1 MMRFWANF
9 AKNGAPGSST
19 NGLYWPNF
27 DKENKEIMILDRK
40 KDLRLSKLDISFP
53 KLISEL
59 NEDSRLNHE
68 EKCVVLYQLGSLIGN
83 DIYDE
88 LKSYASF
95 ECNINNTRKFLE
107 INSDSIEY

>member
-68 EKCVVLYQLGSLIGN
+68 EKCVVLYLSLIH
-83 DIYDE
+83 I
-88 LKSYASF
+88 
-95 ECNINNTRKFLE
+95 
-107 INSDSIEY
+107 